1 MLHIPVTSG
10 SEGNACVFLLKYGYE
25 LFGRLAFEYT
35 QYQRDVEVCHGQK
48 IYCLIVFKVDT
59 VDCVSDWLQDSKDA
73 LNFCFTEA
81 NMFFSQNY

>member
-35 QYQRDVEVCHGQK
+35 QYQRDVEVCHG
-48 IYCLIVFKVDT
+48 
-59 VDCVSDWLQDSKDA
+59 
-73 LNFCFTEA
+73 
-81 NMFFSQNY
+81 